1 MNLYIELM
9 SLQNKFDSML
19 KSLTIVTEEY
29 VEGVENEL
37 AAECP
42 ATVAAWGS

>member
-1 MNLYIELM
+1 MV
-9 SLQNKFDSML
+9 
-19 KSLTIVTEEY
+19 VTEKY

-42 ATVAAWGS
+42 RTAAAWASKNGFYEK